1 MLGRPA
7 FDNGSV
13 AVRNYRV
20 SEFLGEEGSLEVYR
34 AEDTNTGQQVLLKR
48 LASYDPN
55 NGDLSRFIREIRT
68 CCIIDNPYVTKT
80 IAVEIDAS
88 ALTVVMEYPPGKK
101 LRDMLGRQST
111 LEMRDA
117 LEIVSQCLCG
127 LEAAHRLLICH
138 RDLKP
143 DNVYVMRV
151 GQNIEVKIA
160 DFGIAGIRSGEP
172 EESVT
177 GYFRGSPGYMP
188 PEQVFRWPD
197 TDRSS
202 DLFSLGAMLFEMLT
216 GRLPYGDDW
225 RNSPTN
231 ALEERIAPHPDKPV
245 GLWKVVKR
253 AIHPLPGQRY
263 PSTKEMR
270 VAIEGLT
277 NPKGPIVP
285 SPRVRLVALGAAL
298 GVLFGLALAWASAN
312 TAHRT
317 SHSRNLPAHN
327 APSAVTENSR
337 YSVAAATN
345 VPIAVSQS
353 VPVASSQEAEAVRQ
367 PEPSPISRPTRIAE
381 TVSRS
386 AHPVVRDVPKPSPTP
401 VAARP
406 PPTITVEVSAQLA
419 EVDDLKIL
427 LDGIAQHR
435 ATWGIALPTQLG
447 IHQLEASAPGRKSW
461 VTTVRVNAAKPHQTI
476 NIPVLQEQDSV
487 ESSTSPRRANL
498 ATADVP

>member
-1 MLGRPA
+1 M
-7 FDNGSV
+7 
-13 AVRNYRV
+13 
-20 SEFLGEEGSLEVYR
+20 
-34 AEDTNTGQQVLLKR
+34 
-48 LASYDPN
+48 
-55 NGDLSRFIREIRT
+55 RT
-68 CCIIDNPYVTKT
+68 CCIIDSPHVTKT
-80 IAVEIDAS
+80 IAVEVDAP
-88 ALTVVMEYPPGKK
+88 ALTVVMENPPGVK
-101 LRDMLGRQST
+101 LRDMLKRQST

-151 GQNIEVKIA
+151 GQNIKVKVA
-160 DFGIAGIRSGEP
+160 DFGLAGIRSGEP
-172 EESVT
+172 EKSVT

-188 PEQVFRWPD
+188 PEKVFRWPD

-216 GRLPYGDDW
+216 GSLPYGDDW
-225 RNSPTN
+225 RNAPTN
-231 ALEERIAPHPDKPV
+231 ALEERIAPHPDKPA
-245 GLWKVVKR
+245 GLWKIVKR
-253 AIHPLPGQRY
+253 AIHPLPSQRY

-270 VAIEGLT
+270 VAIEGLM

-327 APSAVTENSR
+327 APSAITENSR
-337 YSVAAATN
+337 YPVAAVTN
-345 VPIAVSQS
+345 VPIAVSRN
-353 VPVASSQEAEAVRQ
+353 VPPASPQEAVTLGRQ
-367 PEPSPISRPTRIAE
+367 EPSPISRVTRPAE
-381 TVSRS
+381 TVSSPPHR
-386 AHPVVRDVPKPSPTP
+386 VVRQTPKPSSAP

-406 PPTITVEVSAQLA
+406 PLPTITVEVSVQLA

-447 IHQLEASAPGRKSW
+447 IHQLEASAPGRKPW
-461 VTTVRVNAAKPHQTI
+461 VTTVRVNLARPHQTI
-476 NIPVLQEQDSV
+476 NIPVLQEQDSI
-487 ESSTSPRRANL
+487 ESSTTPRASDL